1 MTNVVHGYSDMTISG
16 CLIKTLS
23 HFLMDG

>member
-1 MTNVVHGYSDMTISG
+1 MTNVVYGYSDMTISG

-23 HFLMDG
+23 HFPMDG